1 MYKMDIVSMFVI
13 IIIIYIIVN
22 RIFYKKNNTQNGI
35 SLTDIHGNKIRSI
48 LRGSSRF
55 SLASLQDKSPL
66 IALLHANYGT
76 GYFWALRDSFTDK
89 EIYDTTGL
97 NIQEYQKKITD
108 IQDSITKNVI
118 KICPN
123 FASELDLNLA
133 KIAGEY

>member
-1 MYKMDIVSMFVI
+1 MVLGD
-13 IIIIYIIVN
+13 
-22 RIFYKKNNTQNGI
+22 
-35 SLTDIHGNKIRSI
+35 
-48 LRGSSRF
+48 
-55 SLASLQDKSPL
+55 A
-66 IALLHANYGT
+66 
-76 GYFWALRDSFTDK
+76 FTDK

-118 KICPN
+118 KLCPN

>member
-1 MYKMDIVSMFVI
+1 MDIVSMFI
-13 IIIIYIIVN
+13 IILIIYIIVN
-22 RIFYKKNNTQNGI
+22 RIFYKKNNTQKGV
-35 SLTDIHGNKIRSI
+35 SLTDTHGNKIKTI

-76 GYFWALRDSFTDK
+76 GYFWALRDAFTDK

-108 IQDSITKNVI
+108 IQDSITKNII
-118 KICPN
+118 KLCPN

>member
-1 MYKMDIVSMFVI
+1 MYIKNVIFAFVILVIISVIVSKFI
-13 IIIIYIIVN
+13 HKTN
-22 RIFYKKNNTQNGI
+22 NKNE
-35 SLTDIHGNKIRSI
+35 NKIRSI

-76 GYFWALRDSFTDK
+76 GYFWALRDAFTDK

-108 IQDSITKNVI
+108 IQDSVTKNVI
-118 KICPN
+118 KLCPN

>member
-1 MYKMDIVSMFVI
+1 MYIKNVIFAFVILVIISVIVSKFI
-13 IIIIYIIVN
+13 HKTN
-22 RIFYKKNNTQNGI
+22 NKNE
-35 SLTDIHGNKIRSI
+35 NKIRSI

-76 GYFWALRDSFTDK
+76 GYFWALRDAFTDK

-97 NIQEYQKKITD
+97 NIQEYQQKITD
-108 IQDSITKNVI
+108 IQDSITKNII
-118 KICPN
+118 KLCPN

>member
-1 MYKMDIVSMFVI
+1 MVSNI
-13 IIIIYIIVN
+13 I
-22 RIFYKKNNTQNGI
+22 YKKNNQNE
-35 SLTDIHGNKIRSI
+35 NKIKAI

-66 IALLHANYGT
+66 IALLHSNYGT
-76 GYFWALRDSFTDK
+76 GYFWALRDAFTDK
-89 EIYDTTGL
+89 EIYDTTEL

-118 KICPN
+118 KLCPN
-123 FASELDLNLA
+123 FANELDLNLA

>member
-1 MYKMDIVSMFVI
+1 MYIKSIIFVFSILVI
-13 IIIIYIIVN
+13 ISIIVN
-22 RIFYKKNNTQNGI
+22 KLMYKTNNKNE
-35 SLTDIHGNKIRSI
+35 NKIKAI

-76 GYFWALRDSFTDK
+76 GYFWALRDAFTDK

-118 KICPN
+118 KLCPN

>member
-1 MYKMDIVSMFVI
+1 MDITSMFVIIII

-22 RIFYKKNNTQNGI
+22 SFFDTKNNTQKGVPDTN
-35 SLTDIHGNKIRSI
+35 GNKIRSI

-108 IQDSITKNVI
+108 IQDSVTKNVI
-118 KICPN
+118 KLCPKIAN
-123 FASELDLNLA
+123 ELDLNLA

>member
-1 MYKMDIVSMFVI
+1 MYIKNVIFAFVILVIISVIVSKFI
-13 IIIIYIIVN
+13 HKTN
-22 RIFYKKNNTQNGI
+22 NKNE
-35 SLTDIHGNKIRSI
+35 NKIRSI

-76 GYFWALRDSFTDK
+76 GYFWALKDAFTDK

-97 NIQEYQKKITD
+97 NIQEYQQKITD
-108 IQDSITKNVI
+108 IQDSITKNII
-118 KICPN
+118 KLCPN

>member
-1 MYKMDIVSMFVI
+1 MYIKNI
-13 IIIIYIIVN
+13 IIVFSILAIISIMVSNII
-22 RIFYKKNNTQNGI
+22 YKKNNQNE
-35 SLTDIHGNKIRSI
+35 NKIKAI

-66 IALLHANYGT
+66 ISLLHANYGT
-76 GYFWALRDSFTDK
+76 GYFWALRDAFTDK

-118 KICPN
+118 KLCPN

>member
-1 MYKMDIVSMFVI
+1 MYKMNITSMFI
-13 IIIIYIIVN
+13 IIIISYIIVN
-22 RIFYKKNNTQNGI
+22 IFFYKTNNKNE
-35 SLTDIHGNKIRSI
+35 NKIKAI

-76 GYFWALRDSFTDK
+76 GYFWALRDAFTDK

-108 IQDSITKNVI
+108 IQDSVTKNVI
-118 KICPN
+118 KLCPN

>member
-1 MYKMDIVSMFVI
+1 MNITSMFI
-13 IIIIYIIVN
+13 IIIISYIIVN
-22 RIFYKKNNTQNGI
+22 IFFYKTNNKNE
-35 SLTDIHGNKIRSI
+35 NKIKAI

-76 GYFWALRDSFTDK
+76 GYFWALRDAFTDK

-108 IQDSITKNVI
+108 IQDSVTKNVI
-118 KICPN
+118 KLCPN

>member
-1 MYKMDIVSMFVI
+1 MYIKNVIFAFVILVIINVIVSKFI
-13 IIIIYIIVN
+13 HKTN
-22 RIFYKKNNTQNGI
+22 NKNE
-35 SLTDIHGNKIRSI
+35 NKIKAI

-76 GYFWALRDSFTDK
+76 GYFWALRDAFTDK

-108 IQDSITKNVI
+108 IQDSITKNII
-118 KICPN
+118 KLCPN
-123 FASELDLNLA
+123 FTSELDLNLA

>member
-1 MYKMDIVSMFVI
+1 MYIKNI
-13 IIIIYIIVN
+13 IIVFSILAIISIMVSNII
-22 RIFYKKNNTQNGI
+22 YKKNNQNE
-35 SLTDIHGNKIRSI
+35 NKIKAI

-76 GYFWALRDSFTDK
+76 GYFWALRDAFTDK

-118 KICPN
+118 KLCPN